1 MKDPDLLE
9 ATASEPLSLEEEIE
23 MQQSWRDDPKKC
35 TFIVHATEAFPLD
48 DDGSNS
54 SEYFSVRDNLGG
66 MIGDVNMFL
75 SDMDE
80 EEEEEELEGN
90 NDGTTGTKYP
100 KPLQAE
106 IDIMI
111 AEQSYRN
118 KGLGRAATCS
128 MLLYGATMLGIHR
141 FFCKINEDNKGSI
154 KLFESLGF
162 LQCDYAACF
171 KQVELELIIKPET
184 QEVKELLEAHGAY
197 KTMTCPIIEE
207 S

>member
-1 MKDPDLLE
+1 MKDPALLE

-35 TFIVHATEAFPLD
+35 TFIIVHATTTEACPLDD

-54 SEYFSVRDNLGG
+54 SEYFSVQDNLGG

-75 SDMDE
+75 SDMEE

-90 NDGTTGTKYP
+90 NDGTAGTKNP
-100 KPLQAE
+100 KPLVQAE

-162 LQCDYAACF
+162 LQCD
-171 KQVELELIIKPET
+171 
-184 QEVKELLEAHGAY
+184 
-197 KTMTCPIIEE
+197 
-207 S
+207 